1 VSGLCVAQE
10 KEMWLRAVGSVEFK
24 SGGTGEAGCK
34 EIREEDGPIS
44 KLMLLVE
51 GKAQEGNAG

>member
-1 VSGLCVAQE
+1 
-10 KEMWLRAVGSVEFK
+10 MWLRAVGSVEFK